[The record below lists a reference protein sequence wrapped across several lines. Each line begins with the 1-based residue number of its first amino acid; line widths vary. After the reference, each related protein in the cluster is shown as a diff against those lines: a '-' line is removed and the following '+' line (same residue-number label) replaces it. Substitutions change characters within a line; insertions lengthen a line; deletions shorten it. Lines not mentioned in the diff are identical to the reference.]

1 MPLSSEDSLRLNV
14 LMAQQVKAIR
24 IDEGKMLLYALTAKG
39 EAKITLNPNE
49 KNDRYLK
56 QIRDFLSTKVLG
68 IAGGFPVYIS
78 HWNRLGEA
86 KGNNLDKLLL
96 LGEDSATIAVVNSR
110 ELTPELATSAW
121 WAYQSADNARS
132 MLTNK
137 SVVDAPIGK
146 DLAIFL
152 LEFLPFE
159 EEPSNMLASIRLVLQ
174 ADLITEEDK
183 LKLWNKAK
191 TKNTLYLGFLDT
203 LPDQIPEPLAAHSDY
218 PYIKEQ
224 LNALIEQKNPYAITL
239 CHLLGSQGQTF
250 VKTAQL
256 AFKRPPNQE
265 VYAAL
270 IESIRRYTINLQ
282 VGSQAQ
288 NDETLYAYSLGLR
301 TNGEVET
308 DIKNIIRLSR
318 QLVDQQ
324 HEKQNNQRIIALK
337 EVLTVL
343 PQLKEQLLGILVLS
357 QTSQSVTFPVFSVSS
372 AVGSLMRKK
381 LKPITDE
388 ITSILSG
395 LQHFSL

>member
-110 ELTPELATSAW
+110 ELTPDLASSAW

-137 SVVDAPIGK
+137 LVVEAEIGK
-146 DLAIFL
+146 ELAKFL

-174 ADLITEEDK
+174 ADLISEEDK
-183 LKLWNKAK
+183 LKLWKKAK

-203 LPDQIPEPLAAHSDY
+203 LPDNIPEPVAAHANY
-218 PYIKEQ
+218 QPIKEK
-224 LNALIEQKNPYAITL
+224 LSALIEQKNPYAISL
-239 CHLLGSQGQTF
+239 CHLLDVQGQTF
-250 VKTAQL
+250 INTAL
-256 AFKRPPNQE
+256 SAFKRPPNQV

-270 IESIRRYTINLQ
+270 IESIRRYTVNLLI
-282 VGSQAQ
+282 GSQGKTG
-288 NDETLYAYSLGLR
+288 ETLYEYSLGLR

-308 DIKNIIRLSR
+308 DIKSIISYSQ
-318 QLVDQQ
+318 QLVN
-324 HEKQNNQRIIALK
+324 KQDEGKGNETTIALN

-343 PQLKEQLLGILVLS
+343 PQLKKQLLAIVILS
-357 QTSQSVTFPVFSVSS
+357 QTSQSVTFPVFSQSN
-372 AVGSLMRKK
+372 AVGTLMRKK
-381 LKPITDE
+381 LKAVTDE
-388 ITSILSG
+388 MTSLLSN
-395 LQHFSL
+395 LQNFSL